1 MDFRLRPWRLEDA
14 PSTARWANDLEVAR
28 WLRDVFPNPYTL
40 QDAEVFIQICLE
52 AGENNLY
59 RAIEIDGQAVGSIA
73 LARGVDV
80 YQKNAELGYWM
91 GREFHGKGV
100 MTQAVRE
107 ICRMGF
113 AQWDIG
119 RIYAEPYAGNA
130 GSRRVLEKA
139 GFQLEGVL
147 RRSVYK
153 LGETQDSCMYS
164 LLRGMLGGD
173 DAK

>member
-1 MDFRLRPWRLEDA
+1 MEFCLRPWRLEDA
-14 PSTARWANDLEVAR
+14 PSIARLADNIEIAR

-40 QDAEVFIQICLE
+40 QDAQGFIQSCLE
-52 AGENNLY
+52 NGEDSLCL
-59 RAIEIDGQAVGSIA
+59 AIEIDGQAVGSIG
-73 LARGVDV
+73 LFRGTDV
-80 YQKNAELGYWM
+80 YQKNAELGYWL
-91 GREFHGKGV
+91 GREFHGQGV

-113 AQWDIG
+113 AHWDIG
-119 RIYAEPYAGNA
+119 RIYAGPYASNA

-139 GFQLEGVL
+139 GFQLEGIL

-164 LLRGMLGGD
+164 LLREE
-173 DAK
+173 A

>member
-1 MDFRLRPWRLEDA
+1 MEFRLRPWRLEDA

-52 AGENNLY
+52 TGENNLY

-73 LARGVDV
+73 LARGMDV
-80 YQKNAELGYWM
+80 YQKNAELGYWL

-164 LLRGMLGGD
+164 LLREC
-173 DAK
+173 

>member
-1 MDFRLRPWRLEDA
+1 M
-14 PSTARWANDLEVAR
+14 
-28 WLRDVFPNPYTL
+28 
-40 QDAEVFIQICLE
+40 
-52 AGENNLY
+52 
-59 RAIEIDGQAVGSIA
+59 GSIA

-80 YQKNAELGYWM
+80 YQKNAELGYWL

-164 LLRGMLGGD
+164 LLREC
-173 DAK
+173 